1 MSDKSKDIARIEEL
15 RVKLREF
22 SRRYYVDNN
31 PLISDFEYDSL
42 MRELEDLE
50 SIYPEL
56 STADSPTRTVGSDL
70 ENQGVGDNAEP
81 DIRTDFVQRPHR
93 YPMLSLANTYSI
105 AEIEDF
111 AQRADKTLGKDFS
124 YCLELKFDG
133 TAICLSYRNG
143 ELYRA
148 LTRGDGVQGDDVT
161 RNARMISNIPLKLK
175 GDYPPELE
183 IRGEILMPYKDF
195 ERLNAEREE
204 AGEPPFANPRNAA
217 SGSLKLMDPNEV
229 AHRGLYCTLYHIP
242 AQSVTFPTH
251 DEALSSAQEWGLPV
265 SDKRKICKDITGIK
279 EYIDYWDK
287 ERKFLPY
294 ATDGIVIKIN
304 ELEAQ
309 RTLGYTSKS
318 PRWAVAF
325 KFKAEQACT
334 RLNSIDYQVGR
345 TGAVTPVA
353 NLDSVQLGGTV
364 VKRATLNNEDQ
375 MALLDIRVGDYV
387 LVEKGGE
394 IIPKITAVDF
404 TRRVP
409 GLAKPVFPA
418 VCPDCG
424 TALVKKEGEAR
435 SYCPNTS
442 SCPQQLKGRILN
454 FMSRKAMNIIGGKSL
469 VDQLVN
475 RGLVKSPADLYAL
488 TKYDLLSLEGW
499 QEKSAE
505 RLMAS
510 LQESR
515 QVSFERVLFALG
527 IPFVGE
533 TTARIL
539 ARHFK
544 NVDSLMSASR
554 QELEEV
560 SDVGPVIAPSVIGFL
575 GMDEHKDEIERLR
588 AFGLRFEISQQSGLL
603 SNALEGKTI
612 VISGNFSVP
621 RDQIKELIS
630 LHGGKNSGSVS
641 SRTSFLLAG
650 EKPGPEKIR
659 KCEQLQI
666 PVMTEDAFWAML
678 PDSGGIVGQAR
689 NDAGARNDV
698 GAPQTLIEP
707 TLF

>member
-1 MSDKSKDIARIEEL
+1 MSDKSRDIARIEEL
-15 RVKLREF
+15 RVTLREN

-50 SIYPEL
+50 ALYPEL

-70 ENQGVGDNAEP
+70 ETQGVGDNAEP

-105 AEIEDF
+105 GEIEEF

-124 YCLELKFDG
+124 YCLELKFYG

-161 RNARMISNIPLKLK
+161 RNVRMISNIPLKLK

-204 AGEPPFANPRNAA
+204 AGETPFANPRNAA
-217 SGSLKLMDPNEV
+217 SGSLKLMDPKEV

-251 DEALSSAQEWGLPV
+251 DEALSSALRWGLPV
-265 SDKRKICKDITGIK
+265 SDKRKICRDISGIR

-325 KFKAEQACT
+325 KFKAEQVCT

-353 NLDSVQLGGTV
+353 NLDPVQLGGTV

-375 MALLDIRVGDYV
+375 MALLDIRVGV
-387 LVEKGGE
+387 REEG
-394 IIPKITAVDF
+394 
-404 TRRVP
+404 RVM
-409 GLAKPVFPA
+409 VFN
-418 VCPDCG
+418 
-424 TALVKKEGEAR
+424 K
-435 SYCPNTS
+435 
-442 SCPQQLKGRILN
+442 
-454 FMSRKAMNIIGGKSL
+454 
-469 VDQLVN
+469 
-475 RGLVKSPADLYAL
+475 
-488 TKYDLLSLEGW
+488 
-499 QEKSAE
+499 
-505 RLMAS
+505 
-510 LQESR
+510 
-515 QVSFERVLFALG
+515 
-527 IPFVGE
+527 
-533 TTARIL
+533 
-539 ARHFK
+539 
-544 NVDSLMSASR
+544 
-554 QELEEV
+554 
-560 SDVGPVIAPSVIGFL
+560 
-575 GMDEHKDEIERLR
+575 
-588 AFGLRFEISQQSGLL
+588 
-603 SNALEGKTI
+603 
-612 VISGNFSVP
+612 
-621 RDQIKELIS
+621 
-630 LHGGKNSGSVS
+630 
-641 SRTSFLLAG
+641 
-650 EKPGPEKIR
+650 
-659 KCEQLQI
+659 
-666 PVMTEDAFWAML
+666 
-678 PDSGGIVGQAR
+678 
-689 NDAGARNDV
+689 
-698 GAPQTLIEP
+698 
-707 TLF
+707 